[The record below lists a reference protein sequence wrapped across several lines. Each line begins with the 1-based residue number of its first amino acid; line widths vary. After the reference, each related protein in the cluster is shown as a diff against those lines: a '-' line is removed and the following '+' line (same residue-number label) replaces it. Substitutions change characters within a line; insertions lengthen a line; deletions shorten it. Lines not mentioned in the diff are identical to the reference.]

1 MMTLT
6 GRRPVKVI
14 MRLQLANQAFGLM
27 ASLVSHGPSGHAL
40 SLVLRTRRIR
50 PLRGLINKNIAV
62 RRTAL
67 KSTWPEG
74 PCAILSIAWPFGPCS
89 EPGPSGQANSAPS
102 GPHNPKNRG
111 PSDRSTQ
118 KSGPS
123 GLDFW
128 VRLAEGQAQNKSQNK
143 IRGVVA

>member
-1 MMTLT
+1 
-6 GRRPVKVI
+6 

-50 PLRGLINKNIAV
+50 PLRGLITKEF
-62 RRTAL
+62 T
-67 KSTWPEG
+67 KY
-74 PCAILSIAWPFGPCS
+74 
-89 EPGPSGQANSAPS
+89 
-102 GPHNPKNRG
+102 RG
-111 PSDRSTQ
+111 PKDRSTQ

-128 VRLAEGQAQNKSQNK
+128 VRLAFGQAQNKSQRV
-143 IRGVVA
+143 RGEAEYRGLRPLYPK